1 MEGCNKH
8 CGFPSIGNCL
18 KLVKM
23 EKIYSIIE
31 VSELIARDI
40 CGQLKE
46 IEKESLDK
54 WINSSE
60 RNQQLY
66 AKIMDGNNLSNRN
79 SLYESVNDKH
89 AWKKVSKALNV
100 KPKRRIVSLLFR
112 FAAAIIIPILIGIS
126 AYWYLNEKPNTFQQT
141 TSLIQPG
148 NSNAVLIMANGKS
161 VNLANDTTRN
171 LIENDG
177 TIIKNT
183 NEALSY
189 AGQLPDKKKKT
200 LLNTLIVP
208 QGGEYSLL
216 LSDGTRVVLN
226 SMSKLVYPVS
236 FTGKKRE
243 ITLEGEAYFEVAKDK
258 LKPFIVT
265 VKGLQIEVLGTSFNI
280 KAYPDDYQ
288 SFTTLVEGKVKL
300 NSGFQTTKVSYLEPD
315 QQAVY
320 DLSTEG
326 IIIQKIDAQQVTQW
340 ITGKYAFTNQT
351 LDEIM
356 KTLSRWYDFN
366 YKFDNESLKNI
377 RFEGGLNKYE
387 SIVPILEIINKT
399 GKVSISV
406 KGKEILFSNI

>member
-1 MEGCNKH
+1 
-8 CGFPSIGNCL
+8 
-18 KLVKM
+18 M

-31 VSELIARDI
+31 VSELIARNI
-40 CGQLKE
+40 CGQLNE

-66 AKIMDGNNLSNRN
+66 AKIKDGKNISVRN
-79 SLYESVNDKH
+79 SFYESIDDRH
-89 AWKKVSKALNV
+89 AWEKISKALNV
-100 KPKRRIVSLLFR
+100 RSKRRIVTLLFR

-126 AYWYLNEKPNTFQQT
+126 AYWYLNEKQNTFQQT

-258 LKPFIVT
+258 SKPFIVT
-265 VKGLQIEVLGTSFNI
+265 VKELQIEVLGTSFNI

-366 YKFDNESLKNI
+366 YKFDNQSLKNI

>member
-1 MEGCNKH
+1 MKN
-8 CGFPSIGNCL
+8 
-18 KLVKM
+18 
-23 EKIYSIIE
+23 IYSIIE
-31 VSELIARDI
+31 ISELIARDMT
-40 CGQLKE
+40 GVLNAQ
-46 IEKESLDK
+46 EKESLER

-66 AKIMDGNNLSNRN
+66 AKIKDGNNISVRN
-79 SLYESVNDKH
+79 SLYEGIDNKQ
-89 AWKKVSKALNV
+89 AWKKVSK
-100 KPKRRIVSLLFR
+100 
-112 FAAAIIIPILIGIS
+112 GIS
-126 AYWYLNEKPNTFQQT
+126 AYWYLNEKPNKFQQT

-171 LIENDG
+171 LVENDG

-189 AGQLPDKKKKT
+189 AGQLPAKKKKT

-208 QGGEYSLL
+208 RGGEYSLL

-258 LKPFIVT
+258 TRPFMVNI
-265 VKGLQIEVLGTSFNI
+265 KGLQVEVLGTSFNI
-280 KAYPDDYQ
+280 KAYSDDYQ
-288 SFTTLVEGKVKL
+288 SITTLVEGKVKL
-300 NSGFQTTKVSYLEPD
+300 NSVFQTSNVSYLEPD
-315 QQAVY
+315 QQAIF
-320 DLSTEG
+320 DTSTKG
-326 IIIQKIDAQQVTQW
+326 IIIQKIDAQQVIQW

-356 KTLSRWYDFN
+356 KTLSRWYDFQ
-366 YKFDNESLKNI
+366 YKFENESLKNI

-387 SIVPILEIINKT
+387 SIDPILDILRKT
-399 GKVSISV
+399 RKVSVSV

>member
-1 MEGCNKH
+1 
-8 CGFPSIGNCL
+8 
-18 KLVKM
+18 M

-40 CGQLKE
+40 CGQLNE

-66 AKIMDGNNLSNRN
+66 VKLKDGKNISVRN
-79 SLYESVNDKH
+79 SLYESVDDRH
-89 AWKKVSKALNV
+89 AWEKVSKALNV
-100 KPKRRIVSLLFR
+100 RSKRRIVTLLFR
-112 FAAAIIIPILIGIS
+112 FAAAIITPIIIGIS
-126 AYWYLNEKPNTFQQT
+126 AYWYLNEKQNTFQQT

-258 LKPFIVT
+258 LRPFIVT
-265 VKGLQIEVLGTSFNI
+265 IKELQIEVLGTSFNI

>member
-1 MEGCNKH
+1 
-8 CGFPSIGNCL
+8 
-18 KLVKM
+18 M

-40 CGQLKE
+40 CGQLNE

-66 AKIMDGNNLSNRN
+66 VKLKDGKNISVRN
-79 SLYESVNDKH
+79 SLYESVDDRH
-89 AWKKVSKALNV
+89 AWEKVSKALNV
-100 KPKRRIVSLLFR
+100 RSKRRIVTLLFR
-112 FAAAIIIPILIGIS
+112 FAAAIITPIIIGIS
-126 AYWYLNEKPNTFQQT
+126 AYWYLNEKQNTFQQT

-265 VKGLQIEVLGTSFNI
+265 IKGLQIEVLGTSFNI

-387 SIVPILEIINKT
+387 SIDPILDILNKT
-399 GKVSISV
+399 GKVSVSV

>member
-1 MEGCNKH
+1 
-8 CGFPSIGNCL
+8 
-18 KLVKM
+18 M

-40 CGQLKE
+40 CGQLNE

-66 AKIMDGNNLSNRN
+66 AKIKDGKNISVRN
-79 SLYESVNDKH
+79 SFYESIDDKQ
-89 AWKKVSKALNV
+89 AREKISKALNV
-100 KPKRRIVSLLFR
+100 RSKRRIVTLLFR

-126 AYWYLNEKPNTFQQT
+126 AYWYLNEKQNTFQQT

-189 AGQLPDKKKKT
+189 ARQLPDKKKKT

-236 FTGKKRE
+236 FSGKKRE

-366 YKFDNESLKNI
+366 YKFDNQSLKNI